1 MNRNVTIAKRKVFIV
16 GIATALALACLTKAT
31 PLGTIE
37 INKIGYGA
45 ESTIWVWGDNLNG
58 ISGYG
63 GIYLFT
69 KTGGTGQ
76 GNIWPNGLIAAFCFE
91 PPEEAPTGTTTYDV
105 VLPEQAPKPTDFLG
119 GPIGFEKAEYIREL
133 WGRFFDPAWV
143 NGEPFTSQQN
153 SRAAAF
159 TAAIWEILY
168 EDLPP
173 SPLGWD
179 VTVDGTPGDLGLRC
193 WTEGA
198 ATANDWLHALDGTG
212 PEADLRV
219 FISEGNQDYIIQ
231 VPEPV
236 TIALLGLGSLGLLRK
251 RRA

>member
-1 MNRNVTIAKRKVFIV
+1 MDRNVRIAKRTVFIV
-16 GIATALALACLTKAT
+16 AMATVSALACLTKAT
-31 PLGTIE
+31 PLGSIE
-37 INKIGYGA
+37 MNKIGYGA
-45 ESTIWVWGDNLNG
+45 ESTICVWGASLDG
-58 ISGYG
+58 ISFYG
-63 GIYLFT
+63 GVYLFN
-69 KTGGTGQ
+69 KTGGTSQ
-76 GNIWPNGLIAAFCFE
+76 GTIWPNGLIATFCFE

-105 VLPEQAPKPTDFLG
+105 VLPEQAPQPTDFLG

-133 WGRFFDPAWV
+133 WGRFFDAAWA
-143 NGEPFTSQQN
+143 NGGPFTSQQN
-153 SRAAAF
+153 SYAAAF
-159 TAAIWEILY
+159 AAAIWEIVY
-168 EDLPP
+168 EGLPP
-173 SPLGWD
+173 SPLAWD